1 MAPSKIESFLFG
13 LTLLLVI
20 PYMLFSIRLHAHS
33 VNPDS
38 SSIPTDHLW
47 RMNSLRTHKASEQTR
62 GKFQGG
68 DATKKNA
75 IGSRYSLKP
84 GREAVE
90 AWLREHRNNF
100 PTFVTANI
108 PALFSPL
115 EDEKSEE
122 EEKEKEEEES
132 ISNKV
137 IAEYTKDALNNDPKF
152 QAMPFGDGKISN
164 SEIRQQHDDIP
175 QQQSKT
181 QSVENNNDNIKIG
194 VVELN
199 SNIEAEP
206 SSVMASIE
214 VEQKPVVRKNHAIVK
229 KASARERNFVFDT
242 PLDGEWISE
251 TKKEISAS
259 SSMVNA
265 QGSSSSLILSSKKQ
279 SRCLLFTMDSI
290 DNYIEKSKRGGAS
303 GEITIRESLVSH
315 LESVLNVK
323 TDVARSDKE
332 FETLAM

>member
-13 LTLLLVI
+13 LALLLVI

-47 RMNSLRTHKASEQTR
+47 RMNSLRTHKASEQTQ

-108 PALFSPL
+108 PALFSPS

-122 EEKEKEEEES
+122 EKEES
-132 ISNKV
+132 VSNKV
-137 IAEYTKDALNNDPKF
+137 IAEYTKDALNYDPKF
-152 QAMPFGDGKISN
+152 QAMPFVDGKISN
-164 SEIRQQHDDIP
+164 SEIRQQHDDH
-175 QQQSKT
+175 S
-181 QSVENNNDNIKIG
+181 QSVENNNDKIKIG

-206 SSVMASIE
+206 SPVMASIE
-214 VEQKPVVRKNHAIVK
+214 VEQKPVAVRKNHAIVK
-229 KASARERNFVFDT
+229 RASARERNFVFDT

-259 SSMVNA
+259 SMANA
-265 QGSSSSLILSSKKQ
+265 QGSSSLTLSSKQQ